1 METSI
6 LDTQSGSTGISFFT
20 ASGWKNPDNSIQG
33 TSDINLSLTEKMRIT
48 STGNVGIGTTNPVE
62 KLHVQG
68 DISSYNDDTN
78 FVLGNSSGS
87 TTTTNSLR
95 FHYTTAKN
103 AYIDY
108 NDTTMVH
115 I

>member
-1 METSI
+1 
-6 LDTQSGSTGISFFT
+6 
-20 ASGWKNPDNSIQG
+20 
-33 TSDINLSLTEKMRIT
+33 MRIT

-62 KLHVQG
+62 KLHVVG
-68 DISSYNDDTN
+68 NISSYNDDTN
-78 FVLGNSSGS
+78 IVLGNSSGS

-108 NDTTMVH
+108 NDTTTGLHIRSGSNNVMVLSPTGNVG
-115 I
+115 IGTRRPWRFIRCC